1 MIAPPADLLLLFDID
16 GTLVRRT
23 GPYHRDALVAAVRNV
38 LGIESTTDGVP
49 VHGMLDRAIL
59 RQMIANAGGSA
70 EDAER
75 AMPALVEE
83 ASRVYVESCPP
94 LPGKTCPGVVELL
107 GRLQAMRVPIALVTG
122 NFSRIGWK
130 KLEQTGLRQYFRW
143 GAFAEMAETRGEL
156 AALAIAQV
164 RAAGHAVPRN
174 RIALI
179 GDAPSDIQAARENG
193 IRSVS
198 VATGISSR
206 EDLALCKPDALITSL
221 EEFAFCWG

>member
-1 MIAPPADLLLLFDID
+1 MVSPRADLLLLFDID
-16 GTLVRRT
+16 GTLVRGT

-38 LGIESTTDGVP
+38 LGIDSTTEGVP

-70 EDAER
+70 EEAER
-75 AMPALVEE
+75 VMPALVEE
-83 ASRVYVESCPP
+83 AERVYVESCPL
-94 LPGKTCPGVVELL
+94 LPGKTCPGVEELL
-107 GRLQAMRVPIALVTG
+107 DRLQQQKVPIALVTG
-122 NFSRIGWK
+122 NFSKIGWK
-130 KLEQTGLRQYFRW
+130 KLEQTGLKQYFRW

-156 AALAIAQV
+156 AELAIAQV
-164 RAAGHAVPRN
+164 RASGHAVPKD

-193 IRSVS
+193 IRSIS

-206 EDLALCKPDALITSL
+206 EELAVCEPDELIESL
-221 EEFAFCWG
+221 EKFVLF

>member
-1 MIAPPADLLLLFDID
+1 MIAPRADLLLLFDID

-38 LGIESTTDGVP
+38 LGIDSTTEGVP

-59 RQMIANAGGSA
+59 RQMIANAGGNA
-70 EDAER
+70 EAAER

-83 ASRVYVESCPP
+83 DSRVYVESCPP

-107 GRLQAMRVPIALVTG
+107 DRLHGHQVPLALVTG
-122 NFSRIGWK
+122 NFSRIGWR
-130 KLEQTGLRQYFRW
+130 KLEQTGIRQYFRW

-156 AALAIAQV
+156 AAMAIAQV
-164 RAAGHAVPRN
+164 RTAGYAVPQH

-193 IRSVS
+193 IRSIS

-206 EDLALCKPDALITSL
+206 EDLALCEPDELIASL
-221 EEFAFCWG
+221 EEFAFY